1 MLLSIVANANR
12 VRYGRRMHDMP
23 WWYIGVILL
32 GFAAIVGVDYCRATE
47 PASSPCDRACRPAVK
62 CGWDHG
68 VVCYPTRTCACVS
81 GGQRT
86 TDP

>member
-1 MLLSIVANANR
+1 
-12 VRYGRRMHDMP
+12 MHDTP
-23 WWYIGVILL
+23 WWYIGVILV
-32 GFAAIVGVDYCRATE
+32 GFAVIVGADYCQADA
-47 PASSPCDRACRPAVK
+47 PPPPPCERVCRPAVK

-81 GGQRT
+81 GSRRT

>member
-1 MLLSIVANANR
+1 MPNLS
-12 VRYGRRMHDMP
+12 
-23 WWYIGVILL
+23 WWHIGASLAVFAVILGL
-32 GFAAIVGVDYCRATE
+32 DYCQAA
-47 PASSPCDRACRPAVK
+47 PAPAPPCDRVCRPAVK

-81 GGQRT
+81 GGGRT